1 MTREEGKEF
10 ANALKNNYTIDFDKL
25 PEFCDLVISAL
36 SENKCFKG
44 VANRKV
50 KADSIEVWKAEIIE
64 KEHIKELLDR
74 IRAEIDEQY
83 DRVHPYNIDV
93 AQGLEMALDI
103 LDNIGKAESED
114 T

>member
-1 MTREEGKEF
+1 MTREEAIAILDGFKHNPLFNEQHF
-10 ANALKNNYTIDFDKL
+10 EALDMA
-25 PEFCDLVISAL
+25 ISAL

-44 VANRKV
+44 IANRKV

-83 DRVHPYNIDV
+83 DRVRPYNIDV